1 MRKALLCVFIFLTAF
16 IVKSQDSNIRELYV
30 GTFTSEGAEGIYLC
44 HFNQQT
50 GDIAFVK
57 TFKGIDNP
65 SFLKISPDGKYLYA
79 ATRAAAV
86 IEPSGGFVS
95 AYRIGP
101 EGGLHFM
108 NKQVS
113 NGQDPCHVDVSD
125 DGSLVAVANYGSGT
139 TSLYPVNSDGSL
151 APATSVVQNEGQG
164 PNRQR
169 QSSPHAHSIKFSP
182 YGKQVFSADLG
193 TDQLNIFNIDGKQL
207 LPTGQKHVKFAP
219 GAGPRHFVFH
229 PGDEVIYVIHE
240 LNSTIAVVKNEASVW
255 KVIQTISTLPSGF
268 SGESFCADIHI
279 LTGEKFLYGSNRGDN
294 SIFIAKI
301 DDTTKKL
308 TGLGTVDTHGNWP
321 RNFVISPNGQFM
333 LVANQRSGNITVF
346 KINPETGFPEFTGK
360 ELKIPAP
367 VCLEFL

>member
-1 MRKALLCVFIFLTAF
+1 MKKTILFTLIFLMGF
-16 IVKSQDSNIRELYV
+16 NVESQDATILKLYV

-44 HFNQQT
+44 RFNQET

-65 SFLKISPDGKYLYA
+65 SFLKISPDGRYLYA

-86 IEPSGGFVS
+86 IEPSGGYVS
-95 AYRIGP
+95 AYRIGT
-101 EGGLHFM
+101 GGELHFL

-113 NGQDPCHVDVSD
+113 NGQDPCHVDVSP
-125 DGSLVAVANYGSGT
+125 DGRLVAVATYGSGT
-139 TSLYPVNSDGSL
+139 TSLYAVNSDGSL

-193 TDQLNIFNIDGKQL
+193 TDQLNIFYIDANQL
-207 LPTGQKHVKFAP
+207 VQTQQKYVKFAP

-229 PGDEVIYVIHE
+229 PADEVIYVIHE
-240 LNSTIAVVKNEASVW
+240 LNSTISVVKNEANEW
-255 KVIQTISTLPSGF
+255 KTIQNISTLPAGYSGV
-268 SGESFCADIHI
+268 SFCADIHI
-279 LTGEKFLYGSNRGDN
+279 LPGEKFLYGSNRGDN
-294 SIFIAKI
+294 SIFIAEI
-301 DDTTKKL
+301 DGLTKKL
-308 TGLGTVDTHGNWP
+308 TGLGTVETHGNWP

>member
-1 MRKALLCVFIFLTAF
+1 MRKAFLFILISLSVFS
-16 IVKSQDSNIRELYV
+16 VKSQDSDILNLYV

-50 GDIAFVK
+50 GDIVLAK

-65 SFLKISPDGKYLYA
+65 SFLKISPDGRYLYA

-86 IEPSGGFVS
+86 IETSGGYVS
-95 AYRIGP
+95 AYRIGS
-101 EGGLHFM
+101 GGELIFL

-113 NGQDPCHVDVSD
+113 NGQDPCHVDVSP
-125 DGSLVAVANYGSGT
+125 DGRLVAVATYGSGT
-139 TSLYPVNSDGSL
+139 TSLYPVNPDGSL
-151 APATSVVQNEGQG
+151 EPATSVIQNEGQG

-169 QSSPHAHSIKFSP
+169 QLSPHAHSIKFTP
-182 YGKQVFSADLG
+182 DGKQAFSADLG
-193 TDQLNIFNIDGKQL
+193 TDQLNIFLIDGSQL
-207 LPTGQKHVKFAP
+207 VQTGQKFVKFIP

-229 PGDEVIYVIHE
+229 PADKVIYVIHE
-240 LNSTIAVVKNEASVW
+240 LNSTISVVKNEANEW
-255 KVIQTISTLPSGF
+255 KTIQNISTLPSGY

-279 LTGEKFLYGSNRGDN
+279 LPGEKFLYGSNRGDN
-294 SIFIAKI
+294 SVFIAKI
-301 DDTTKKL
+301 DSVTKRL
-308 TGLGTVDTHGNWP
+308 TGLGTVGTHGNWP
-321 RNFVISPNGQFM
+321 RNFVISRNGQFM

-346 KINPETGFPEFTGK
+346 KINSETGFPEFTGK